1 MPSDKTDVYVDLT
14 FTASELGTEDA
25 SVEYQIV
32 DGNNIGG
39 YTIPVVYR
47 VEPTTA
53 IAIDKDVSF
62 ETTASISGARTIL
75 HQITFDD
82 GYDLGVIDSLI
93 NYRTGTSTISGS
105 TYVPVMY
112 HTGHAAVSGSL
123 NKTVSFTSGKE
134 YPTFHDMTVEL
145 IKSTAISGTLV
156 YAMQYTNFSG
166 NYTPANDPIPTVS
179 GFTEKPIIIYYTGS
193 TTSGSLDV
201 YMDISFAGWVPSD
214 VLADVFC
221 ALEKADGYLNTDMTT
236 ISGGMNGIYSDV
248 LCTSGTAGYVLTDV
262 FCALVDYMDVSAEA
276 TVISGSIGFLEG
288 ELTSADIIRTAV
300 GCDIELNTIYIFDF
314 SPAIGEYE
322 SADGLVCVSVTDSYY
337 GISTSGTYFM
347 VDGVPVS
354 STLSGIADGY
364 RVCYDPADDFESFD
378 GSTTLTMHAQNN
390 DGSVLE
396 KDFYLTFGYIVEY
409 ENYPYG
415 GMDYGFNNPVV
426 VRMSAENMASCP
438 KTTAD
443 GYWFVTK
450 RRKNTDL
457 SASIVGKPF
466 DSEYKDLPTSIFSE
480 STAYFYGKDFEIV
493 FNAKDFAGNEMP
505 ELIFNFTIEDK
516 PE

>member
-14 FTASELGTEDA
+14 FTSSEPGTEDT
-25 SVEYQIV
+25 SIEYQIV

-39 YTIPVVYR
+39 YTVPVVYR
-47 VEPTTA
+47 IDPAVPVT
-53 IAIDKDVSF
+53 IDKDISF
-62 ETTASISGARTIL
+62 ETTASISGALSIL

-82 GYDLGVIDSLI
+82 GYDLGVIDSLV

-105 TYVPVMY
+105 RYLPVNY
-112 HTGHAAVSGSL
+112 STGHAATSGTL
-123 NKTVSFTSGKE
+123 NKIVNFTSGKQYE
-134 YPTFHDMTVEL
+134 YFYDMLVEL
-145 IKSTAISGTLV
+145 VKSTAISGTLIH
-156 YAMQYTNFSG
+156 ALQYTNFSG

-179 GFTEKPIIIYYTGS
+179 GFTEKPIILYRTGS

-221 ALEKADGYLNTDMTT
+221 TLEKADSYLNTDMTT
-236 ISGGMNGIYSDV
+236 ISGGMYGIYSDV
-248 LCTSGTAGYVLTDV
+248 LCTSGTQTYLIADV
-262 FCALVDYMDVSAEA
+262 FCALTDYASITVEA
-276 TVISGSIGFLEG
+276 AVISGSIGFLES
-288 ELTSADIIRTAV
+288 ELTSADVIRTAV
-300 GCDIELNTIYIFDF
+300 SCDVELNTIYIFDF
-314 SPAIGEYE
+314 YPAIGEYE
-322 SADGLVCVSVTDSYY
+322 TAGGVVCVSVTDSYY

-347 VDGVPVS
+347 VDGVQVS

-364 RVCYDPADDFESFD
+364 RICYDPVDDFESFD
-378 GSTTLTMHAQNN
+378 GTTTLTMHAQNN
-390 DGSVLE
+390 DGAVLE

-438 KTTAD
+438 RTTAD

-466 DSEYKDLPTSIFSE
+466 DSNYKDLPAIIFSE
-480 STAYFYGKDFEIV
+480 STAYFYGKDFEVV
-493 FNAKDFAGNEMP
+493 FNAKDFAGNEMS
-505 ELIFNFTIEDK
+505 ELVFNFTIEDK
-516 PE
+516 P